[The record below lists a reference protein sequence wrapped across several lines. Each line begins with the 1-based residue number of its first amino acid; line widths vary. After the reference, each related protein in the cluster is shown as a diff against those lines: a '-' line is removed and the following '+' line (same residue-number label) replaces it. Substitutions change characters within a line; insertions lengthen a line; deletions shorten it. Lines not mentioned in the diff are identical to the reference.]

1 VIVLKRLF
9 VTFILIISVAS
20 NAFAGGNLSLFNQT
34 KKTIAPAQGKE
45 DTKKAR
51 IKNLRRL
58 TVEDL
63 NSPSPATS
71 EEDDDEDNPWDDGED
86 MGC

>member
-1 VIVLKRLF
+1 MIKMKRLF
-9 VTFILIISVAS
+9 VSLMVLTALVS

-34 KKTIAPAQGKE
+34 KKIVRQPEATEEKHEQK
-45 DTKKAR
+45 

-63 NSPSPATS
+63 SSGSPAMLDEDD
-71 EEDDDEDNPWDDGED
+71 EEDPWDDGED